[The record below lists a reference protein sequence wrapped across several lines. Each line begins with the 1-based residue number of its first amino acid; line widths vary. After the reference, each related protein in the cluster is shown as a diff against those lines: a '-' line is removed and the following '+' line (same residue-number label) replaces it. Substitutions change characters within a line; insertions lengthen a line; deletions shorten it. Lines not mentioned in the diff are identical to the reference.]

1 MKLNQFRNVL
11 EIAERGSLRAAA
23 RSLQFAQPALTR
35 SLQELEHEIGGPLF
49 QTDRKNSLTAL
60 GNLMLDLD
68 ALEFAELRVLSALQS
83 GQNPGAVSSSLK
95 LRASE
100 IHQAIT
106 RIGVEVIGQS
116 ALIEEPMRPLYALNH
131 ESLLPEAFLTLVP
144 RHLNGRANTIF
155 GGSSEIQREII
166 AKQVLGV

>member
-1 MKLNQFRNVL
+1 MKIS
-11 EIAERGSLRAAA
+11 EIS
-23 RSLQFAQPALTR
+23 
-35 SLQELEHEIGGPLF
+35 
-49 QTDRKNSLTAL
+49 
-60 GNLMLDLD
+60 LDLD

-83 GQNPGAVSSSLK
+83 GKNPGAVSSLLK

-131 ESLLPEAFLTLVP
+131 ESLLPEPFLTLVP